1 MTERI
6 ENALM
11 EIEEEREAAI
21 KLVIHSAKK
30 IKKDLGS
37 NEPKLELIKAINS
50 NLCKFISL
58 NSVANTLS
66 NLKEEPEYKKL
77 EEEPFQ

>member
-21 KLVIHSAKK
+21 KLVIHSAKQ
-30 IKKDLGS
+30 IKKDLS
-37 NEPKLELIKAINS
+37 SDKSKFDLIKAINS

-58 NSVANTLS
+58 NSVANTLR
-66 NLKEEPEYKKL
+66 NLGGEPKFEEL